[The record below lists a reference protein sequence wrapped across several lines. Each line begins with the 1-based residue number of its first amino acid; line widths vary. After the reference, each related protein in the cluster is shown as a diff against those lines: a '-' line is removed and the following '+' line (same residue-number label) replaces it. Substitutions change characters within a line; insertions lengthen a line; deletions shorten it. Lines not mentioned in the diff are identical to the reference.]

1 MVQNMWG
8 FSKMEPGMERGIS
21 IFLMVKNGWENS
33 EKINRGTS
41 HGMTTREKLLPNG
54 EMELK

>member
-1 MVQNMWG
+1 MWE
-8 FSKMEPGMERGIS
+8 FSKMELGMERVIS
-21 IFLMVKNGWENS
+21 TFLMVKNGLENS

-54 EMELK
+54 GMELK